1 MSYLEIWLKHQ
12 CIGHL
17 TTPLKSH
24 GANLDTQDR
33 EFYLFTMRMECQTIM
48 DQHFKNQAH
57 FRSHGSILFWSP
69 GSVHDFLSRHETVFN
84 SEWLS
89 LLAAIALVARCVIS
103 ATPSSAAPE
112 AWTAVC
118 PVQTRSS
125 HRRCWWSPMRRER
138 SGMGST
144 TSMSNILD
152 SSSGEP
158 SRDQGCTRRQYDNG
172 TRCHLNQHQTWT
184 RNTFTGG

>member
-1 MSYLEIWLKHQ
+1 MLYLEIWLKHQ

-33 EFYLFTMRMECQTIM
+33 EFYLFTMRMECQTIT

-125 HRRCWWSPMRRER
+125 HRRCWWSPMWRGR

-144 TSMSNILD
+144 TST
-152 SSSGEP
+152 SSSLGSSTSAP
-158 SRDQGCTRRQYDNG
+158 STGQGCTLQRCGTGTQYHRTRRQI
-172 TRCHLNQHQTWT
+172 WT
-184 RNTFTGG
+184 RSTFAHI

>member
-1 MSYLEIWLKHQ
+1 MAQSDIQAQWQWGIDFMKEILFYLIHIMLYLEIWLKHQ

-125 HRRCWWSPMRRER
+125 HHRC
-138 SGMGST
+138 
-144 TSMSNILD
+144 
-152 SSSGEP
+152 
-158 SRDQGCTRRQYDNG
+158 
-172 TRCHLNQHQTWT
+172 
-184 RNTFTGG
+184 

>member
-125 HRRCWWSPMRRER
+125 HRRCWWSPMRRGR

-144 TSMSNILD
+144 TST
-152 SSSGEP
+152 SSSLGSSTSAP
-158 SRDQGCTRRQYDNG
+158 STGQGCTLQRCGTGTQYHRTRRQI
-172 TRCHLNQHQTWT
+172 WT
-184 RNTFTGG
+184 RSTFAHI